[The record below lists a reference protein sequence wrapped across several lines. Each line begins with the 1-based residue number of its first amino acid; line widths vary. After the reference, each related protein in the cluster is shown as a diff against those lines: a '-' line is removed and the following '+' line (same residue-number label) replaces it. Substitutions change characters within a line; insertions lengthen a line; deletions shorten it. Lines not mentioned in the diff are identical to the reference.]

1 MIWILDVP
9 TNDGVEANDGEE
21 DILVNEN
28 GEATSLAS
36 LTCGS
41 FDGCSSPASTARIT
55 GVVTADYVADGNDEL
70 TCAGEVTLT
79 PKAGRRKLEST
90 TMKFSTRSAQTRAL
104 QNEAATQESEFSVGI
119 QLDPNGGSSA
129 AAAASIS
136 GVISMVLV
144 AAASVSIYL
153 F

>member
-21 DILVNEN
+21 DILVDDN

-90 TMKFSTRSAQTRAL
+90 TMKFSTRSAQNRAL
-104 QNEAATQESEFSVGI
+104 QNTAATQKSDFSVGI
-119 QLDPNGGSSA
+119 QLVPDGGSSA
-129 AAAASIS
+129 AAAGII

-144 AAASVSIYL
+144 AATSVAVSL